1 MYKCALFVSAL
12 LAPAALSAAT
22 VTIDVRGA
30 DGAPLPGAV
39 VMVQAASKP
48 AGPIRFPWA
57 YKVSQQNISF
67 QPHVL
72 IVPVGANV
80 SFPNLDKVRHHV
92 YSFSKPKKFDL
103 KLYGQDETRSVTFDQ
118 PGLVALGCNIHDSM
132 SGFIW
137 VVDTPFAAQSDAAGH
152 VVLNDV
158 PAGAATINLW
168 HPAIKASGNLLSQKI
183 AIGAGGYSTTLSI
196 RRS

>member
-1 MYKCALFVSAL
+1 MFKCAMCLFAL
-12 LAPAALSAAT
+12 LAPAALPAAT
-22 VTIDVRGA
+22 VTIEVRGP

-92 YSFSKPKKFDL
+92 YSFSKAKKFDL
-103 KLYGQDETRSVTFDQ
+103 KLYGQDETRSVVLDK
-118 PGLVALGCNIHDSM
+118 PGLVSLGCNIHDSM
-132 SGFIW
+132 SGFVW
-137 VVDTPFAAQSDAAGH
+137 VVDTPFAAQTDATGH
-152 VVLNDV
+152 VALADV
-158 PAGAATINLW
+158 PAGAATIEVW
-168 HPAIKASGNLLSQKI
+168 HPAIKASGNLLSQKV
-183 AIGAGGYSTTLSI
+183 AVGPGGYSTTLTI